1 MTPHIHYYKS
11 NARREVDFVVELGG
25 SRRLI
30 QVCESLVDP
39 RTRKREVLALRDA
52 MAELSLNTAEIVV
65 RSGTIS
71 EEIEAET
78 GVIRVV
84 PAWRFLL
91 DLS

>member
-1 MTPHIHYYKS
+1 MS
-11 NARREVDFVVELGG
+11 DFVVELGG

-30 QVCESLVDP
+30 EVCESLVDP

-52 MAELSLNTAEIVV
+52 MAELSLDTAEIVV
-65 RSGTIS
+65 RSGTTS

-78 GVIRVV
+78 GTIRVV